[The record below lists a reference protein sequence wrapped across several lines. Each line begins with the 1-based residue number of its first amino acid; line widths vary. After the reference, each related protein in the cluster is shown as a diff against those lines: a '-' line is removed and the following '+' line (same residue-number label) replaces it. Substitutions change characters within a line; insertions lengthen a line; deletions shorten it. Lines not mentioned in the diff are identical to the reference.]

1 MVQEAEGT
9 SQNPPPGNRQKMTAI
24 RVNVVAIAVLIALL
38 NGGLMYLAYV
48 AITSEEISQFV
59 AGALVGLL
67 PVGITAL
74 AALGT
79 TLLTDK

>member
-1 MVQEAEGT
+1 MAEQ
-9 SQNPPPGNRQKMTAI
+9 SEESSNNPQAKNRARFTPI
-24 RVNVVAIAVLIALL
+24 RVNVLIIAILIALL
-38 NGGLMYLAYV
+38 NGGLIYLAWV
-48 AITSEEISQFV
+48 AITNKEVSQFV

-79 TLLTDK
+79 TLLNDK